1 MTLPHDFDRTLA
13 AWLDERAHPTAP
25 PGLLDTVVA
34 QSTRVRPR
42 PAWRIR
48 ERWIPMPLTLRLAVV
63 PRVVLL
69 LILALI
75 LALALAAGA
84 VVGGRLPLLRAT
96 ALAPTGPAENG
107 LVAWDAGGDIWVANP
122 DGTDP
127 HAITSGPNVDIS
139 PAFSPDGTH
148 LAYWSLVNLSGSL
161 VNTSGSPVTAELAS
175 TLITA
180 STAALTVVDSTGQS
194 PVTLATGVHLDYL
207 GLPASWAPDS
217 RSLVYAD
224 RGATMTIVS
233 LDAPK
238 RVLPQRGVSPTW
250 SPDGSSIAYRGTDGV
265 LGVWVMGAD
274 GIGARKVSS
283 TLGSGFAYESPQWS
297 PDGQRIAFFAGP
309 DYGHAIWVVNTD
321 GADQY
326 AVSAHSDEYWPY
338 WSPDGR
344 RIAFEQVGIS
354 DIIAD
359 PDGGNRVVLAV
370 APLASFSGSAPTT
383 WSPDGSAVLA
393 FLSEANGDLRPGVV
407 LLDATGDPTRTVN
420 IPTDTLWNSGSWQR
434 VAN

>member
-1 MTLPHDFDRTLA
+1 M
-13 AWLDERAHPTAP
+13 
-25 PGLLDTVVA
+25 
-34 QSTRVRPR
+34 
-42 PAWRIR
+42 
-48 ERWIPMPLTLRLAVV
+48 
-63 PRVVLL
+63 
-69 LILALI
+69 
-75 LALALAAGA
+75 
-84 VVGGRLPLLRAT
+84 
-96 ALAPTGPAENG
+96 
-107 LVAWDAGGDIWVANP
+107 
-122 DGTDP
+122 
-127 HAITSGPNVDIS
+127 
-139 PAFSPDGTH
+139 
-148 LAYWSLVNLSGSL
+148 
-161 VNTSGSPVTAELAS
+161 
-175 TLITA
+175 
-180 STAALTVVDSTGQS
+180 
-194 PVTLATGVHLDYL
+194 
-207 GLPASWAPDS
+207 
-217 RSLVYAD
+217 
-224 RGATMTIVS
+224 
-233 LDAPK
+233 
-238 RVLPQRGVSPTW
+238 
-250 SPDGSSIAYRGTDGV
+250 

-283 TLGSGFAYESPQWS
+283 TLGSGFAYELPQWS